1 MDSSLERPSK
11 RARIACN
18 PCKQKKQK
26 CDGDRPACGN
36 CTKTGRECTVED
48 PSTRRNLPPNYV
60 ELLEARIAQLE
71 GLLRETHPQIGVDHM
86 VVESSRPETAN
97 TPQSSSLADAE
108 PVSVNGRSSSSQQVP
123 NPSDGS
129 RPSAFTHASEPSI
142 ESLCMAAAVSQPQYY
157 GASSGLNFVRIVGS
171 IMRSVRYQ
179 GPGISV
185 SGIRDN
191 VFKNLPKP
199 LPAPL
204 PARVFGD
211 LLSDAYFTHVHRQY
225 PFLHRPT
232 FEEWENNVH
241 FANDNGLTSDPVENF
256 FVYLVYAVGALIVPA
271 LCPSSAESLY
281 AAADLCLDQA
291 LTADGVQPIQAI
303 LCCAM
308 YSMRSSSG
316 VSVWTLS
323 GIALR
328 QCTELGLNKKLVWAD
343 ECLDLLQ
350 QEMRKR
356 VFWVSY
362 NLDRISAVSLGRP
375 VGIADDDID
384 VEFPSDIN
392 DEHVTADQLLA
403 EPRTHHRDPS
413 TTMSAAV
420 HHLRLRRIWGDITTN
435 FYASKL
441 EQTPRTPDYQI
452 ADDIHTQLMK
462 WYAECPQPFART
474 PEQGLPFGTPEWFTL
489 AYDHTVL
496 LLNRHKLVTHI
507 RHGFDS
513 TLDMSTTY
521 ADCAHSAARICHTYQ
536 DVYLNTKVSSTWGA
550 LHILFL
556 AGLTFLYCLWT
567 DGACRRA
574 YRRDA
579 VNSACTACTVALVI
593 ITERWSP
600 AQPYRDTFQAL
611 VNATQSM
618 LAEQEERGHPDPNLP
633 VLKQAHLGIPE
644 HLSSINAIGMDPSTE
659 LLLREMVQR

>member
-1 MDSSLERPSK
+1 
-11 RARIACN
+11 
-18 PCKQKKQK
+18 
-26 CDGDRPACGN
+26 
-36 CTKTGRECTVED
+36 
-48 PSTRRNLPPNYV
+48 
-60 ELLEARIAQLE
+60 
-71 GLLRETHPQIGVDHM
+71 
-86 VVESSRPETAN
+86 
-97 TPQSSSLADAE
+97 
-108 PVSVNGRSSSSQQVP
+108 
-123 NPSDGS
+123 
-129 RPSAFTHASEPSI
+129 
-142 ESLCMAAAVSQPQYY
+142 MAAAVSQPQYY
-157 GASSGLNFVRIVGS
+157 GASSGLNFLRIVGS
-171 IMRSVRYQ
+171 IMRGVRYQ
-179 GPGISV
+179 APGISI
-185 SGIRDN
+185 SGIKDN
-191 VFKNLPKP
+191 VLKNLPKP

-204 PARVFGD
+204 PARIFGD
-211 LLSDAYFTHVHRQY
+211 LLTDAYFTHVHRQY

-241 FANDNGLTSDPVENF
+241 FANDNGLTSDPVEHF
-256 FVYLVYAVGALIVPA
+256 FVYLVYAVGALIVPG

-281 AAADLCLDQA
+281 TAADHCLDQVLA
-291 LTADGVQPIQAI
+291 ADGVQPIQAI

-343 ECLDLLQ
+343 ECLDVLQ

-375 VGIADDDID
+375 VGIADDDVD
-384 VEFPSDIN
+384 VDFPSDIN
-392 DEHVTADQLLA
+392 DEYITTDQFLA
-403 EPRTHHRDPS
+403 EPRSHHLEPS
-413 TTMSAAV
+413 TIMSAAI

-441 EQTPRTPDYQI
+441 EQTPRTPDYQV
-452 ADDIHTQLMK
+452 AEDIHAQLRT
-462 WYAECPQPFART
+462 WFGECPQPVARVG
-474 PEQGLPFGTPEWFTL
+474 EQGLPFGTREWFTL

-513 TLDMSTTY
+513 TIDMSTTY
-521 ADCAHSAARICHTYQ
+521 TDCAHSAARICHTYQ

-567 DGACRRA
+567 DGACRRT

-579 VNSACTACTVALVI
+579 VNGACTACTVALVI

-611 VNATQSM
+611 ANATQSM

-633 VLKQAHLGIPE
+633 VLKQVPMGMPE
-644 HLSSINAIGMDPSTE
+644 QLSSINAIGMCPSTE